1 MDNNGDNGQGER
13 PNGVQRVAISF
24 NPHTHCAELDLGGL
38 SLDDAISV
46 LERGLRELDARYR
59 FNRAR
64 ELAAEVIGA
73 AQTQQM
79 VQDAMRD
86 PRKLRV

>member
-1 MDNNGDNGQGER
+1 MENGSNNGQGEW

-24 NPHTHCAELDLGGL
+24 NPHTHHADLDLGGL
-38 SLDDAISV
+38 SVDDAISV

-59 FNRAR
+59 FQRAR
-64 ELAAEVIGA
+64 ELAAEVMAA
-73 AQTQQM
+73 AQTQAL